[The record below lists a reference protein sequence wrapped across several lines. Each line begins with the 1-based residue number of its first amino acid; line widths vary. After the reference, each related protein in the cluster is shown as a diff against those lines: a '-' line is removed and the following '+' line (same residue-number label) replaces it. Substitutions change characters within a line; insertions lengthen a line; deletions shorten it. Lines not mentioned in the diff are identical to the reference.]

1 MITTSEIAYAV
12 GYNDP
17 HYFSYLF
24 KKCSGVTPSEFRT
37 GCAKADEDKADD

>member
-1 MITTSEIAYAV
+1 MELLRSTNLKSSEIAYKA

-24 KKCSGVTPSEFRT
+24 KKTTGLTPKEYRSE
-37 GCAKADEDKADD
+37 GQKD